1 MKIFFSHSST
11 DKNIVRKIRD
21 LLPPTLNA
29 WIDENEILAGDDFQN
44 SILKAIKKDCSFL
57 VVFISNNSIKSD
69 WVKLE
74 LKHGLKKE
82 KELNRTFIIPVLLN
96 GVDISNFDKLGF
108 GSFKNKHYLSI
119 EENKDFEQFVKKL
132 YENLFSHLVE
142 FLNKT
147 EKKISK
153 EKETW
158 EWNIYGDTFD
168 SIIDFSQEM
177 PEKYLNWISD
187 FIEYIKNLQG
197 TPCEFQIQKIQEKTT
212 YKIKEW
218 RTKANSTKKKLDD
231 NKGEGN
237 IGLMIYLV
245 GILETEENIVKLFEF
260 IELTIEKYKNGFL
273 NCDKTLSLIY
283 NKLNL

>member
-11 DKNIVRKIRD
+11 DKEIIRKIRD
-21 LLPPTLNA
+21 LLPPTLDA
-29 WIDENEILAGDDFQN
+29 WIDENEILSGDYFKN

-74 LKHGLKKE
+74 LKYGSEKE
-82 KELNRTFIIPVLLN
+82 KELNRTFVIPVLLN
-96 GVDISNFDKLGF
+96 GVAVSIFDELGL
-108 GSFKNKHYLSI
+108 GSLKNKHYLSI
-119 EENKDFEQFVKKL
+119 DENINFEQFVKKL
-132 YENLFSHLVE
+132 YENLFSHLVK
-142 FLNKT
+142 FLNTT
-147 EKKISK
+147 EEKISK

-158 EWNIYGDTFD
+158 NINKDTFE

-177 PEKYLNWISD
+177 PEKHLNWISN
-187 FIEYIKNLQG
+187 FIEYIKDLQG
-197 TPCEFQIQKIQEKTT
+197 TSCEFQIQKIQEKTT
-212 YKIKEW
+212 YTIKEW
-218 RTKANSTKKKLDD
+218 RTKANSTRKKLDD
-231 NKGEGN
+231 SQGEGN
-237 IGLMIYLV
+237 IVLMTCLV